1 MASLTSRKL
10 LVLAIASGLFCAFHG
25 RCFARDAQA
34 SERQQYEARIAALE
48 SRISRLERMVAKLS
62 ETGNANSAGAMASA
76 PAPNPV
82 SANPPIPPPQ
92 PVAFV
97 ARPKFE
103 TPPELVPEVGKIG
116 AEVGLLLAGSANP
129 WGLNKGQFA
138 GGFIDLPLFDRPAW
152 LHGKVSYEISVGLS
166 QSNTTFNTTS
176 NVAQVANLS
185 VLNAVY
191 PAGGVQNVIQAVS
204 GTGAAPFPVTTS
216 TVTKLRLLQVV
227 PFALKYT
234 PTVLDRWRLRPYVVA
249 GFGTYVTIH
258 EQYPAQ
264 GASTGVRE
272 DASLPPAVLAAVS
285 QLYGGQAPFGGPLIA
300 GQLTQSPELEA
311 RGLPSGHGNIDF
323 GVHLGGGLAYR
334 LSRGWSLGIDARYN
348 KIAGADA
355 GFVTYGTRLSF
366 HF

>member
-1 MASLTSRKL
+1 MPSFDSRKL
-10 LVLAIASGLFCAFHG
+10 LCLVIASGLFAAGRG
-25 RCFARDAQA
+25 RCLASDMQG
-34 SERQQYEARIAALE
+34 SERQQYEARISALE
-48 SRISRLERMVAKLS
+48 SRIDRLEKIVAKLS
-62 ETGNANSAGAMASA
+62 ESSTANETEIAIAPAASA
-76 PAPNPV
+76 PATSSAAPMPALV
-82 SANPPIPPPQ
+82 S
-92 PVAFV
+92 
-97 ARPKFE
+97 RPKFE
-103 TPPELVPEVGKIG
+103 TPAELLPDVGKIG
-116 AEVGLLLAGSANP
+116 AEVGLLLSGSANP
-129 WGLNKGQFA
+129 YGLNKGQFA

-152 LHGKVSYEISVGLS
+152 LHGKISYEISVGLS
-166 QSNTTFNTTS
+166 QSKTTFSTTS

-191 PAGGVQNVIQAVS
+191 PMGGIQNVVQAVS
-204 GTGAAPFPVTTS
+204 GTGAAPFPVTTP

-258 EQYPAQ
+258 EQYPAK

-272 DASLPPAVLAAVS
+272 DADLPPAVLAAVN
-285 QLYGGQAPFGGPLIA
+285 QLFGGQAPFGGPLIA

-323 GVHLGGGLAYR
+323 GLHMGGGIAYR
-334 LSRGWSLGIDARYN
+334 LSHGLSVGIDARYN
-348 KIAGADA
+348 KIAGADS
-355 GFVTYGTRLSF
+355 GFVTYGTRISL